1 MKLIDQY
8 ADEDPG
14 LNLTPMIDVVF
25 LLLVFFMLASRFG
38 VDQVLPLPLASG
50 GSGYSGPPRLVDIRP
65 ETLQL
70 NGREVSVDALIV
82 ALQGMTERP
91 DDLIILRGGDET
103 DLQRLVTVAAQLR
116 SAGFSRLTLV
126 E

>member
-1 MKLIDQY
+1 M
-8 ADEDPG
+8 
-14 LNLTPMIDVVF
+14 
-25 LLLVFFMLASRFG
+25 
-38 VDQVLPLPLASG
+38 
-50 GSGYSGPPRLVDIRP
+50 
-65 ETLQL
+65 
-70 NGREVSVDALIV
+70 SVDALIV
-82 ALQGMTERP
+82 ALQEMTERP